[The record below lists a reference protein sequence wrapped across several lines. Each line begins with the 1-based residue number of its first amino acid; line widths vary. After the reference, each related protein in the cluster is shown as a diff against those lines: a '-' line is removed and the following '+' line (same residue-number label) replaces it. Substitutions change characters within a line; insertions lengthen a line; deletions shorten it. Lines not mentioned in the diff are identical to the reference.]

1 MGLDISYYSKL
12 VAAVGNEGFDED
24 GKVKYG
30 DGWFT
35 FYKNQHFPG
44 RADDIQ
50 DGAAYMDSYA
60 GGFRAG
66 SYGGYNRWRE
76 QLAELAGYELTEFD
90 DYGRVA
96 KCHAAACWHGAEGP
110 FSELINFSDCEGVI
124 GATVSA
130 KLALDF
136 KEFQDKADQH
146 CDDYFKEK
154 YAEWRKA
161 FETAA
166 DGGAVRFH

>member
-12 VAAVGNEGFDED
+12 VAAAGNEGFDED
-24 GKVKYG
+24 GEVKYD

-35 FYKNQHFPG
+35 FYKNPYFPG

-50 DGAAYMDSYA
+50 DGAAYMDSDA

-130 KLALDF
+130 KLARDF

-146 CDDYFKEK
+146 YDEYFKEK

>member
-1 MGLDISYYSKL
+1 MGLDITYYSKL

-24 GKVKYG
+24 GNVKYD

-35 FYKNQHFPG
+35 FYKNPDFPG

-50 DGAAYMDSYA
+50 DGVAYMDSDA

-66 SYGGYNRWRE
+66 SYSGYNRWRE
-76 QLAELAGYELTEFD
+76 QLAELAGYELTKFND
-90 DYGRVA
+90 RGRIV
-96 KCHAAACWHGAEGP
+96 KCYAAACWYGAEGP
-110 FSELINFSDCEGVI
+110 FSELIDFSDCEGVI

-130 KLALDF
+130 KLAQDF
-136 KEFQDKADQH
+136 KEFQDKADKH
-146 CDDYFKEK
+146 YDKYFIEK

-166 DGGAVRFH
+166 DGGAVSFH